1 MSLCGKLVSELPI
14 NASAEKCYKIF
25 KDNCKHMPNITPKF
39 IQQVDVH
46 DGDWD
51 THGHGSIKIWNYFA
65 DGKPEVLKEQVEY
78 DDAKLK
84 ITMRG
89 IEGSPFRDYKFFKPI
104 FQYVPKSD
112 NPNHCLAILTI
123 EYEKLNDSSPYPY
136 KYIEIMNG
144 ITKDMESNPSF

>member
-1 MSLCGKLVSELPI
+1 MYNGDSYKKGKPLDIVAKHSIESETMSLGGKLVSELPV

-65 DGKPEVLKEQVEY
+65 GTYLYKP
-78 DDAKLK
+78 
-84 ITMRG
+84 
-89 IEGSPFRDYKFFKPI
+89 F
-104 FQYVPKSD
+104 
-112 NPNHCLAILTI
+112 NN
-123 EYEKLNDSSPYPY
+123 
-136 KYIEIMNG
+136 
-144 ITKDMESNPSF
+144 NPSFLISLFVLLLSFYFILLKS

>member
-1 MSLCGKLVSELPI
+1 MKRRFYLALLGKIINFNNLYKLHIGDSYKKGKPLNTLAKHSIETMSLCGKLVSELPI

-65 DGKPEVLKEQVEY
+65 GTY
-78 DDAKLK
+78 AYKLSTT
-84 ITMRG
+84 IDHFLFPYLYFWFYS
-89 IEGSPFRDYKFFKPI
+89 IFIFRFFK
-104 FQYVPKSD
+104 S
-112 NPNHCLAILTI
+112 
-123 EYEKLNDSSPYPY
+123 
-136 KYIEIMNG
+136 
-144 ITKDMESNPSF
+144 